1 MIKTNLWIDPVL
13 AEAESLLVQSN
24 LPRAG
29 KGLDFFCVNKGVEK
43 KQGQK

>member
-1 MIKTNLWIDPVL
+1 MGLGVEPVL
-13 AEAESLLVQSN
+13 TEAESFGVESD
-24 LPRAG
+24 LPSAS